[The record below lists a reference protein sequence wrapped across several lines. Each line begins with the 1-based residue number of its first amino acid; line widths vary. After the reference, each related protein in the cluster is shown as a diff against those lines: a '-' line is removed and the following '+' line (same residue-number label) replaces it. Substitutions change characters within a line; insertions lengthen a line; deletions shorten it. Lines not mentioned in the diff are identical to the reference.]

1 MAKIVEAYVSVI
13 QARDRLLHGAE
24 VLLRGV
30 GLSEPQFNVLRIL
43 RGASAPLP
51 TSELGRRMITRVP
64 DITRL
69 VDRLEGMELVRRHR
83 APEGD
88 RRRVLVEITA
98 AGLAR
103 IAPVDD
109 AMDQL
114 IKRQFRTLSDQDRN
128 ELVGLLDQIG
138 RED

>member
-1 MAKIVEAYVSVI
+1 MAQIVEAYVSVI
-13 QARDRLLHGAE
+13 RARDRLLHRAE

-43 RGASAPLP
+43 RGADDPLP
-51 TSELGRRMITRVP
+51 TSEVGRRMITRVP

-69 VDRLEGMELVRRHR
+69 VDRLEGMGLVRRHR

-109 AMDQL
+109 AMEQL
-114 IKRQFRTLSDQDRN
+114 IKGQFRALSDPERN
-128 ELVGLLDQIG
+128 ELVGLLDRIG
-138 RED
+138 REG